1 MILRTF
7 QSLRR
12 VEQLEADGRLV
23 GRWKHAQMPG
33 GYRAMVAA
41 MARAGVDTGGLP
53 PIWAWRG
60 TLILLDARL
69 LLAEHELRAGY
80 ATVEFDAPAELA
92 VESDYGAWNDYLE
105 ALITGRPAEWD
116 GQAVP
121 VDGEKPVQVCLPFL
135 RAEWVRD
142 IRPLPRTGWD
152 EIDVSDPA

>member
-1 MILRTF
+1 MILKTF

-12 VEQLEADGRLV
+12 VEQLEADGVLV
-23 GRWKHAQMPG
+23 GCWEHAQTRD

-60 TLILLDARL
+60 TLCLLDARL
-69 LLAEHELRAGY
+69 LLAEHDLRSGY
-80 ATVEFDAPAELA
+80 ATVEFDAPAGLA

-105 ALITGRPAEWD
+105 CVFTGASAEWD
-116 GQAVP
+116 VSAVVP
-121 VDGEKPVQVCLPFL
+121 QEEPAQVCLPCL

-152 EIDVSDPA
+152 AIDVGAPA

>member
-12 VEQLEADGRLV
+12 VEQLDIDGSLV
-23 GRWKHAQMPG
+23 GCWEHAQTPD
-33 GYRAMVAA
+33 GYGAMVAA
-41 MARAGVDTGGLP
+41 MARAGVDTGGMP

-60 TLILLDARL
+60 TLCLLDAKM
-69 LLAEHELRAGY
+69 LLAEHELRAGH

-116 GQAVP
+116 LRAVRAG
-121 VDGEKPVQVCLPFL
+121 GEGPMQVCLPYL

-142 IRPLPRTGWD
+142 VRPLPRAGWD
-152 EIDVSDPA
+152 EIDVSHPA